1 MIFFY
6 QTNGSGLLPYALQC
20 AWKFTRDIA
29 VISDLRYP
37 SEVPY
42 IWIPLHRVWH
52 DFYRVA
58 DVYKHNSAN
67 DALFEREC
75 IRRWFAARRAL
86 ELMKLPRA
94 FFADSDC
101 LVCCDPMKQ
110 PHVRP
115 DTILALCSETP
126 DSMVTAGM
134 SVQSVESLIAFERFI
149 LGEYF
154 SNPRFADGGKND
166 MDAWNHVARGW
177 GDRPGFPWVRL
188 TDPKDGVVFD
198 HHLMV
203 TDGYYVDARH
213 GCKYL
218 DFKDGIPHAWLAR
231 GGTQVRMAGLHC
243 WGKTKPMMGSILKLI
258 RPA

>member
-6 QTNGSGLLPYALQC
+6 QTNGAGLLPNALQC

-29 VISDLRYP
+29 VISDQRYP
-37 SEVPY
+37 SDVPY
-42 IWIPLHRVWH
+42 VWVPLNRVWQ
-52 DFYRVA
+52 DFLRVD
-58 DVYKHNSAN
+58 DVYQHNSEN

-110 PHVRP
+110 PHVLP
-115 DTILALCSETP
+115 DTTLALCSETK

-134 SVQSVESLIAFERFI
+134 SVQSVDSLRMFEDFI
-149 LGEYF
+149 LSEYF
-154 SNPRFADGGKND
+154 SNPLFSDGGKND

-177 GDRPGFPWVRL
+177 GERAGFPWVRL
-188 TDPKDGVVFD
+188 TGPKDGVVFD

-203 TDGYYVDARH
+203 TQGYVVDERY

-218 DFKDGIPHAWLAR
+218 EFPEGIPHARLLNGNR
-231 GGTQVRMAGLHC
+231 VRMAGLHC
-243 WGKTKPMMGSILKLI
+243 WGKTKPMMGSIQKLI
-258 RPA
+258 RFA